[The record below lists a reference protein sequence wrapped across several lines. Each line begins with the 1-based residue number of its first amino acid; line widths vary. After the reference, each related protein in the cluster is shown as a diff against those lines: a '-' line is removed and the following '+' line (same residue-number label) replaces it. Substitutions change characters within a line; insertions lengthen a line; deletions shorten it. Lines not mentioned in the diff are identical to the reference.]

1 MADFT
6 NAEMADMV
14 FAYGLADGNS
24 SEARRIYQER
34 YPQRVTPCAATFANL
49 FRRLSQ
55 SGSFERNSAVGRPQT
70 TRSPE
75 LEEAVLDEIS
85 EHPETS
91 TRKISQILNV
101 SHMTVWRILKDQLL
115 YPYHVQRVQA
125 LTLRDFQ
132 PRMEFAHWLQRK
144 VEQHPQFL
152 SSILFTDEASFS
164 RNGIMNFHNNH
175 IWTDDNP
182 HAITQ
187 TRFQDRF
194 SFNVWIG
201 IIGDYLIGPYFLP
214 LRLNGNA
221 YQHFLEHELPQ
232 LMEDV
237 PVGIRMNSWFM
248 HDGAPAH
255 FSLVARNFLDVAYAQ
270 RWIGRGSTHHWPPRS
285 PDLNPVDFFL
295 WGHLKSLVYA
305 SPIEDE
311 EMLRNRIINSCE
323 TIRNTP
329 GIFQRVRDSLVRRA
343 EACITVGGNHFQ
355 QLL

>member
-1 MADFT
+1 MNAFT

-14 FAYGLADGNS
+14 FVYGLADGNS
-24 SEARRIYQER
+24 YEAKRIYEER
-34 YPQRVTPCAATFANL
+34 YPQRLAPCAATFANL
-49 FRRLSQ
+49 FRRLSE
-55 SGSFERNSAVGRPQT
+55 SGSFKRNSAVGRPRT
-70 TRSPE
+70 IRTPE

-91 TRKISQILNV
+91 TRKISQTLNV
-101 SHMTVWRILKDQLL
+101 NHMTVWQILKDQLL

-125 LTLRDFQ
+125 LLLRDFQ
-132 PRMEFAHWLQRK
+132 PRIDFAQWLQGK
-144 VEQHPQFL
+144 VEQFPQFI

-175 IWTDDNP
+175 IWADENP
-182 HAITQ
+182 HAITE

-201 IIGDYLIGPYFLP
+201 IIGNYLIGPHFLP
-214 LRLNGNA
+214 LRLDGNT
-221 YQHFLEHELPQ
+221 YQHFLQHELPQ

-237 PVGIRMNSWFM
+237 PIGQRINSWFM

-255 FSLVARNFLDVAYAQ
+255 FSLAARNFLDLTYPQ
-270 RWIGRGSTHHWPPRS
+270 QWIGRGSTHNWPARS
-285 PDLNPVDFFL
+285 PDLNLVDFFL

-305 SPIEDE
+305 SPIQDE
-311 EMLRNRIINSCE
+311 EMLRNRIIDACE
-323 TIRNTP
+323 IIKNTP
-329 GIFQRVRDSLVRRA
+329 GIFQRVRDSLLRRA
-343 EACITVGGNHFQ
+343 EACITVGGGHFQ